1 MNTSDLELAIANEE
15 KLLEAMKTNNIELL
29 DRLLHDELLFNT
41 PDGQT
46 VTKAMDLDNYRSGHV
61 NWRTLTPSD
70 RMIHQIGDNNVVV
83 AVTVEMQGNYFG
95 QEINGKF
102 RYLRVWKQFHDNWQ
116 VIAGS
121 VVVLTSI

>member
-1 MNTSDLELAIANEE
+1 MNTSDLELAIAKEE
-15 KLLEAMKTNNIELL
+15 KLLEAMQTNNIELL
-29 DRLLHDELLFNT
+29 DRLLHDELLFHT

-46 VTKAMDLDNYRSGHV
+46 VTKAMDLNNYRSGHV

-70 RMIHQIGDNNVVV
+70 RMIHQIGDNIIV
-83 AVTVEMQGNYFG
+83 AVTVEIQGNYFG

-102 RYLRVWKQFHDNWQ
+102 RYLRVWKQFHDDWK

-121 VVVLTSI
+121 VVVISST